1 MSRNKRINFV
11 CPDKDNLKIQ
21 YVRIKFFKTP
31 LNKFYQNAVESSF
44 LKRRWIKFLKTPLNQ
59 FS

>member
-11 CPDKDNLKIQ
+11 CPDEDNLKIQ

-31 LNKFYQNAVESSF
+31 LNQ
-44 LKRRWIKFLKTPLNQ
+44 RWIKFLKITLDQ
-59 FS
+59 VS